1 LAASYVKASQRD
13 MLTHLCSRGHE
24 IGDIMK
30 KRAHTNTASMLNA
43 SVAILMLAFWVTP
56 CIKQKDQDRLPI
68 PQDNATGASGS
79 SNDLELELS
88 LAQKVYQIRTPIL
101 LEALFRN
108 RGKTPLTVVNMVD
121 GSIEG
126 MRYPKYEIHL
136 VSAEGQAVTR
146 KRNLRCGNVN
156 PLFEGDM
163 IQVMPQQTVDPFA
176 PIDEYHFRA
185 PIDIERMY
193 DITKPGQYRVWLQ
206 YSYTDSDQ
214 VRIVKC
220 VYQSEAMARIYKTR
234 SEQLRHLH
242 IPMPDVP
249 PLEVDRLT
257 SNEVVFEIV
266 P

>member
-1 LAASYVKASQRD
+1 
-13 MLTHLCSRGHE
+13 MLTLHRSRSHE

-30 KRAHTNTASMLNA
+30 KRVHINTASMLNA
-43 SVAILMLAFWVTP
+43 LIAILMLAFGAAP
-56 CIKQKDQDRLPI
+56 CVKQKDQDRPTV
-68 PQDNATGASGS
+68 PQENATGASGPL
-79 SNDLELELS
+79 NDLELEISLS
-88 LAQKVYQIRTPIL
+88 QKVYQIRTPIF
-101 LEALFRN
+101 LEARFRN

-126 MRYPKYEIHL
+126 MRYPKYAINI
-136 VSAEGQAVTR
+136 VTAAGQAVPR

-156 PLFEGDM
+156 PLYEGDV

-185 PIDIERMY
+185 PIDLERMY

-214 VRIVKC
+214 VRVVKC
-220 VYQSEAMARIYKTR
+220 VYQSETMARVNKTR

-242 IPMPDVP
+242 IPMPDIP